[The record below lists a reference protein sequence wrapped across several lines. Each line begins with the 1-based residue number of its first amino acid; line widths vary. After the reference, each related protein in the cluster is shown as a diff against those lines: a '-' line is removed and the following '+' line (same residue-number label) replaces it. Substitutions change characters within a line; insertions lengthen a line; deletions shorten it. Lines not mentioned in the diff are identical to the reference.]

1 MANSSIKVRATAEG
15 DEVTVKALFSHPMDS
30 GNIKDK
36 KTGKLIPAHYITEVT
51 AETNGKTV
59 LSVNWGGGIS
69 KNPYLQFKY
78 DGGKAGDT
86 LKLSWVD
93 NKGDSDSIE
102 ARVG

>member
-1 MANSSIKVRATAEG
+1 MANSSIKVRAKAEG
-15 DEVTVKALFSHPMDS
+15 SEVTVKALFSHEMES
-30 GNIKDK
+30 GTRKDK
-36 KTGKLIPAHYITEVT
+36 KTGQLIPGHYITEVI

-59 LSVNWGGGIS
+59 LTVNWGGGIS
-69 KNPYLQFKY
+69 KNPYLQFIY

-102 ARVG
+102 TKVG